1 MDNDTIARL
10 LILFLQENYYVVN
23 GVDDHVLMVEIVEE
37 HKISGILTD
46 NLFDDPPSLF
56 DKMKARRE
64 EKIRSKS
71 VFFIREMLEGIAFET
86 TDCDNDI
93 ISRLMEGFGSNSSGN
108 ILHISDHLTQFSE
121 MITMKRQLLSIASQ
135 LTLSESSSSCSS
147 SSCSSSSG
155 SSSSC
160 SSSSCSSS
168 SESLLD
174 FKNLPDEEKIK
185 ILANSLESA
194 AHLKHSDINARF
206 VLQIHSETISGMIDA
221 WNHLDEN
228 ICGTCYL
235 VVLTPETS
243 TKCNTC
249 EGRVCNSCKDHI
261 KERNNSCAYCRVA
274 NAYN

>member
-1 MDNDTIARL
+1 MDDDTIARL

-147 SSCSSSSG
+147 SSCSSSS
-155 SSSSC
+155 
-160 SSSSCSSS
+160 
-168 SESLLD
+168 ESLLD
-174 FKNLPDEEKIK
+174 FKNLPNEEKIK
-185 ILANSLESA
+185 ILANSLDVQLEY
-194 AHLKHSDINARF
+194 SDINAGL
-206 VLQIHSETISGMIDA
+206 VLQIHSETLSGMINA
-221 WNHLDEN
+221 WHHLDEN
-228 ICGTCYL
+228 ICGTCRL